1 MRPLFVLE
9 VVSPRYRDADIL
21 RKPDIYRKAG
31 VAKYVIVDPGLR
43 KNRISYTVGGYRM
56 SGGRYVKIEPDAQG
70 RIRSLTTGVLIG
82 VNETGDRL
90 VVLNAATGEEIP
102 SDEERADSAEEEL
115 RRLRARLEAMG
126 ISTD

>member
-1 MRPLFVLE
+1 
-9 VVSPRYRDADIL
+9 
-21 RKPDIYRKAG
+21 
-31 VAKYVIVDPGLR
+31 
-43 KNRISYTVGGYRM
+43 M
-56 SGGRYVKIEPDAQG
+56 SGSRYVKIEPDAQG

-90 VVLNAATGEEIP
+90 FVLDAATGEEIP
-102 SDEERADSAEEEL
+102 SDEERAEQEKTRADSAEEEL